1 MKQRHTAW
9 VTIGT
14 NDGQIVPTWFYAFRK
29 WENARA
35 FMDAANDTVSW
46 DLYPCEFMTVEE
58 TLENFNQCMAEP
70 DQRSIPPS
78 V

>member
-9 VTIGT
+9 VCIGT
-14 NDGQIVPTWFYAFRK
+14 NHGQIVPTWFYAFRK
-29 WENARA
+29 WESAKS
-35 FMDAANDTVSW
+35 FMDAANDSVSW

-58 TLENFNQCMAEP
+58 TLENFRQCMNAP
-70 DQRSIPPS
+70 DPRSIPPN

>member
-14 NDGQIVPTWFYAFRK
+14 NDGQVLPSWFYAFRK
-29 WENARA
+29 WEDAKA

-46 DLYPCEFMTVEE
+46 DLFPCEFMSVEE
-58 TLENFNQCMAEP
+58 TLENFKQCMQEG
-70 DQRSIPPS
+70 DRNIP

>member
-1 MKQRHTAW
+1 MKQRHIAW
-9 VTIGT
+9 IAIGT
-14 NDGQIVPTWFYAFRK
+14 NDGQIRPTWFYAFRK
-29 WENARA
+29 WENAKI

-46 DLYPCEFMTVEE
+46 DLYPCEFMTPEE
-58 TLENFNQCMAEP
+58 TLEDFKQCMAEP